1 MPNLTAL
8 PLNSPRPPY
17 LPGLTRRAGPAR
29 LLRPGFL
36 LGAMMGVLVTGC
48 DEYVTDGTDTGEPAA
63 VITGFSIAPERLDV
77 SFAPG
82 TATAR
87 LAVRDDGGVD
97 SVRVTL
103 AGPDGG
109 RAACISVSGAA
120 NGAGSSIWGCDL
132 VFDAGGA
139 AGVWQVQVAEIFA
152 PGAAPLVFQGADLAE
167 AGFAREVRV
176 SRLARV
182 LVVPE
187 GGELRFPEGTLQ
199 LSALPL
205 DNFNE
210 PVAGVGIEWSSADP
224 AVARVDAAGRV
235 TPVGRGTTLLRGAV
249 EGAAAIFGEAAVSV
263 VVPVAR
269 IDLVP
274 DALRLEAEGASAFLD
289 ATAVGLDGL
298 PQPGILLNWRSTD
311 TGIARV
317 SPAGLVTA
325 VGEGVARIVVSHGG
339 VEAEA
344 VVVVA
349 FPPAV
354 LARIEIDPGFVEL
367 TEEGSF
373 ADLMARGIDT
383 DGAVMDGLVF
393 EWSTAPAGIVTL
405 SNAQS
410 SGPVRVTAQA
420 DGITQV
426 TAMADGVAGS
436 AMVRVALPEGPPG
449 PADPVP
455 TRIQVAP
462 DSARLTLEGDSVRFQ
477 ATVFD
482 QEDAVMAGVQV
493 RWSSSDPTVAV
504 VGATGWA
511 VGLAQGAATIAAAA
525 GEGEAE
531 VTGLATL
538 VVDLTGAPG
547 PEVVEVVVAPDSVVL
562 VEIGGTAQLLARA
575 LDADGVEI
583 TGRTF
588 EWTSG
593 DTGVASVNSAGLLT
607 AVAEGSTFVVVSTGG
622 VADTAWV
629 SVAPPQPP
637 VATTVVVTPGTLA
650 LPRDTTATFSATV
663 FDQFGAAMPGA
674 PVSWSSSNECLIAVD
689 ATGAGVTYGGG
700 SAEVRATSGSAVGTA
715 AVTVAAAPDQAPS
728 SVAGTW
734 RVCRASTGATVLEL
748 YLENAEGSSVV
759 TGTLL
764 DIQYGG
770 VTRTLSTGQWSSD
783 VLAIGWSV
791 IVQGGERTSLLNQAT
806 VTDLDRL
813 DGRYTDRIALSTED
827 VILVRTPA
835 TQPPPEIVQVE
846 VLPDTLFLGAE
857 GATGQFTARAL
868 DSEGDEV
875 QAVFEWSSDET
886 SVAGVD
892 ATGLVTAGGE
902 GVAVVSAAA
911 GGVTGMAVVVVT
923 HAPPVPTT
931 VVVSPAS
938 ANPARGETVAFSA
951 EVFDQFGTLMPDHP
965 VTWFS
970 TNACVAS
977 VTAEGLG
984 TAHGGGTTTIRA
996 TAGGAT
1002 GTSSVVVPGGAAGV
1016 PATVAGSWRVCDL
1029 STGQHLYNVNLNH
1042 TAGESAVTGTLVY
1055 PSGSTHF
1062 LTGTWS
1068 SDVLSVSW
1076 TQLVQGGERTFSIVG
1091 GVAASQDIINA
1102 RYNDRICLCTRD
1114 VRLVRLVD

>member
-1 MPNLTAL
+1 MPNLTAP
-8 PLNSPRPPY
+8 PLHPLRPTHLAAP
-17 LPGLTRRAGPAR
+17 TR
-29 LLRPGFL
+29 LLRPGLLLAAL
-36 LGAMMGVLVTGC
+36 LGTLVTGC

-63 VITGFSIAPERLDV
+63 VITGFSLAPERLDV

-87 LAVRDDGGVD
+87 LAVRDDDGLD

-103 AGPDGG
+103 AGPEGG
-109 RAACISVSGAA
+109 RATCTSVSGTPG
-120 NGAGSSIWGCDL
+120 GAGSSDWSCSL
-132 VFDAGGA
+132 VFAAASGAGL
-139 AGVWQVQVAEIFA
+139 WQVQVAELFA
-152 PGAAPLVFQGADLAE
+152 PGSAPRAFQGADLAE

-210 PVAGVGIEWSSADP
+210 PVAGVGILWSSANP
-224 AVARVDAAGRV
+224 AVAEVDSGGRV
-235 TPVGRGTTLLRGAV
+235 TPVGRGTTLLRGSV
-249 EGAAAIFGEAAVSV
+249 EGAGEIFGEAAVSV
-263 VVPVAR
+263 VVPLAR
-269 IDLVP
+269 IDLAP
-274 DALRLEAEGASAFLD
+274 ESLRLEAEGASAFLD

-298 PQPGILLNWRSTD
+298 PQPEALLNWRSTD

-325 VGEGVARIVVSHGG
+325 VGEGVARIVVSQGG

-349 FPPAV
+349 FPPAE
-354 LARIEIDPGFVEL
+354 LARIEIDPSFVEL

-373 ADLMARGIDT
+373 VDLTARGIDT
-383 DGAVMDGLVF
+383 DGAVMEGLAF
-393 EWSTAPAGIVTL
+393 QWSTAPGGIVTL
-405 SNAQS
+405 SSAQS

-420 DGITQV
+420 DGIAQV
-426 TAMADGVAGS
+426 TATADGVVGS
-436 AMVRVALPEGPPG
+436 STVQVTLPEGPPG
-449 PADPVP
+449 PGDPVP
-455 TRIQVAP
+455 TRIQVTP
-462 DSARLTLEGDSVRFQ
+462 DSARITLEGDSVRFQ

-482 QEDAVMAGVQV
+482 QEDGVMAGVEV
-493 RWSSSDPTVAV
+493 RWSSSDPAVAV
-504 VGATGWA
+504 VSAAGWA
-511 VGLAQGAATIAAAA
+511 VGLAQGEATMAAAA
-525 GEGEAE
+525 GEGDAE
-531 VTGLATL
+531 ITGFARL

-547 PEVVEVVVAPDSVVL
+547 PEVTEVVVSPDSVVL
-562 VEIGGTAQLLARA
+562 VEIGGTAQLSARA
-575 LDADGVEI
+575 LDAEGVEI
-583 TGRTF
+583 PGRTF
-588 EWTSG
+588 EWLSG
-593 DTGVASVNSAGLLT
+593 NTGIAGVTQAGLVT
-607 AVAEGSTFVVVSTGG
+607 AVAGGSTFVVASTGG

-629 SVAPPQPP
+629 TVAPPQPP
-637 VATTVVVTPGTLA
+637 VATTVVVTPGTLS
-650 LPRDTTATFSATV
+650 LPRDTTAAFSATV

-674 PVSWSSSNECLIAVD
+674 PVSWSSSSECVISVD
-689 ATGAGVTYGGG
+689 ATGVGVTYGGG
-700 SAEVRATSGSAVGTA
+700 SAQVRATSGTAVGTA
-715 AVTVAAAPDQAPS
+715 AVTVAAAPDQVPS

-734 RVCRASTGATVLEL
+734 RVCRVSSGATVLEL

-764 DIQYGG
+764 DIEYGG
-770 VTRTLSTGQWSSD
+770 VTRTLSSGQWSSD

-791 IVQGGERTSLLNQAT
+791 LVQGGERTSLLNQAT

-813 DGRYTDRIALSTED
+813 DGRYTDRIALTTED
-827 VILVRTPA
+827 VILVRTPP
-835 TQPPPEIVQVE
+835 TQPPPEVAQVE

-868 DSEGDEV
+868 DAEGAEV
-875 QAVFEWSSDET
+875 QATIEWSSNET

-902 GVAVVSAAA
+902 GVAVISATA
-911 GGVTGMAVVVVT
+911 GGVTGTAVVVVT
-923 HAPPVPTT
+923 HVPPVPTT

-938 ANPARGETVAFSA
+938 ANPERGATTQFSA
-951 EVFDQFGTLMPDHP
+951 EVFDQFGTLMPEYP

-996 TAGGAT
+996 TAGTAT
-1002 GTSSVVVPGGAAGV
+1002 GTSNVVVPGGAAGI
-1016 PATVAGSWRVCDL
+1016 PATVAGIWRVCDL
-1029 STGQHLYNVNLNH
+1029 SNGQHLYNVNLNH
-1042 TAGESAVTGTLVY
+1042 TAGETEVTGTLVY
-1055 PSGSTHF
+1055 PSGSTHS
-1062 LTGTWS
+1062 LTGSWS
-1068 SDVLSVSW
+1068 SDVLAFSW
-1076 TQLVQGGERTFSIVG
+1076 TQLVQGGERIFSIVG
-1091 GVAASQDIINA
+1091 GVASAQDIINA
-1102 RYNDRICLCTRD
+1102 RYNDRFCVCTRD